1 MQIHELPTISGSPSG
16 GYFATDN
23 GTQTTK
29 IDYDALAKAIIEQYA
44 ASTLAGSAQSVK
56 AALDGIGELAY
67 AVNYKGMGRIAQND
81 DLNSYTT
88 PGSYVATSTGIT
100 TSLTNCPINNSGFS
114 LHVESVAGGKGQLLI
129 QTIKRT
135 SSNIGEVYLRTY
147 TGSVW
152 GAWEKV
158 PTRAE
163 VDALNSKFDGNSIQ
177 FVNMSGS
184 SGNTNN
190 AIRFRGTSESD
201 TTEHEYTM
209 FGISSGNR
217 GFGFYAYIRYSS
229 QTCTV
234 YSFGEVQCTGSISG
248 DTAIVK
254 VGTWMKAFGIV
265 RNKVASIDYT
275 NVS

>member
-29 IDYDALAKAIIEQYA
+29 IDYTALAQAIIEQYN

-114 LHVESVAGGKGQLLI
+114 LHVESVAGGTGQLLI

-163 VDALNSKFDGNSIQ
+163 VDALNSNL
-177 FVNMSGS
+177 S
-184 SGNTNN
+184 SLYCREYNYET
-190 AIRFRGTSESD
+190 GTSYKAAVTDVLSKL
-201 TTEHEYTM
+201 
-209 FGISSGNR
+209 
-217 GFGFYAYIRYSS
+217 
-229 QTCTV
+229 
-234 YSFGEVQCTGSISG
+234 G
-248 DTAIVK
+248 DTRARYWIMIRIGNAYLSLIIIK
-254 VGTWMKAFGIV
+254 DGAQWSNGILTTYGLTTTDV
-265 RNKVASIDYT
+265 YFVMSRAGQSGETVVFIRKFLTGDLE
-275 NVS
+275 